1 MGRDDINGAPWIL
14 PPGASCPAAQ
24 LVSADSPPANE
35 HPQLYVRVGRIL
47 ASPRCRVA
55 TPRWQLTSL
64 PRWHPTLSPFR
75 HEEWQHTGRQLIIL
89 SDSTNA
95 PVKICFVT
103 SGAIGDCGR
112 SRLLSVVRGHSF
124 HGPLVIEDLPARP
137 CGLLR
142 RPTPPHS
149 QDMRRPPHP
158 SRECHPESNPRIA
171 RPLLSFRTA
180 DVPGPSHWQDSAI
193 EASRVRQP
201 LSRRVAF
208 ALPPCSSGQIPLN
221 SRLSHVAIAHQFPP
235 FCTTFQVP
243 GRN

>member
-14 PPGASCPAAQ
+14 PPGTPCPAAQ
-24 LVSADSPPANE
+24 LGSADSPPANE

-64 PRWHPTLSPFR
+64 PRWHPTLSPFQ

-89 SDSTNA
+89 SDSTKA

-112 SRLLSVVRGHSF
+112 SRLLSVVRGHSLL
-124 HGPLVIEDLPARP
+124 GPLAIEDLPVRP

-149 QDMRRPPHP
+149 QDMRRPTPPLANVTLSPTPESQDPCSLSELQMSLVPVIGGTPP
-158 SRECHPESNPRIA
+158 SRPPVSARRFLAAWHSPFPPA
-171 RPLLSFRTA
+171 RP
-180 DVPGPSHWQDSAI
+180 
-193 EASRVRQP
+193 
-201 LSRRVAF
+201 
-208 ALPPCSSGQIPLN
+208 
-221 SRLSHVAIAHQFPP
+221 
-235 FCTTFQVP
+235 
-243 GRN
+243 GRFL